1 MTSKSMFPTINDD
14 VPLNTPVR
22 YYPKVDDEFLK
33 ATKTKLSLARFPEEQ
48 DGIAED
54 DWSQG
59 AKVKEVQRL
68 ARFWQ
73 DEYDWKAQEVC
84 MLLSLVFSDTV
95 RQQSSPLTDLNTQDR
110 IQQMAEHFLV
120 KLDVPGYGLLDL
132 HFVHRRSTSPHAIPL
147 LFCHGWPGSFLE
159 ARHILSPLTTASPQH
174 HSLAFHVV
182 VPSIPGFGFSPA
194 PRRPG
199 LGPSILARAYKLLMT
214 SVLGYTSGFAMQGG
228 DFGAFISRSI
238 AIQYPDLV
246 IAQHLNM
253 FPVPPPTLLRA
264 PKAYLRWCLSP
275 WLYSP
280 FEKAAL
286 EVRQNFERD
295 QSGYLEAQKTRP
307 QTLGTASVV
316 RGEVPHWV
324 DIAGNRCLP
333 DTEIVDLVMMH
344 WIQGATPGLRFY
356 REAFWSGRR
365 DADETFETY
374 VGVPTGVSMYARE
387 QLHVSL
393 LFWEEGHC
401 G

>member
-147 LFCHGWPGSFLE
+147 LFRHGWPGSFLE
-159 ARHILSPLTTASPQH
+159 ARHILSPLTTASP
-174 HSLAFHVV
+174 STT
-182 VPSIPGFGFSPA
+182 PSPST
-194 PRRPG
+194 PG

-253 FPVPPPTLLRA
+253 FP
-264 PKAYLRWCLSP
+264 
-275 WLYSP
+275 
-280 FEKAAL
+280 KAAL